1 MDMSVVCEHEIHVF
15 GSMMYK
21 HEDYL
26 KAVELIAAGKIRTD
40 PLVTKHF
47 PFERYLDAYEF
58 IDRQGDR
65 TMKVMIDL

>member
-1 MDMSVVCEHEIHVF
+1 MSVVCEHEIRVF

-26 KAVELIAAGKIRTD
+26 EAVELIAAGKIKTG

-47 PFERYLDAYEF
+47 AYEQYLDAYKF
-58 IDRQGDR
+58 IDAQGDR
-65 TMKVMIDL
+65 TLKVVIDL